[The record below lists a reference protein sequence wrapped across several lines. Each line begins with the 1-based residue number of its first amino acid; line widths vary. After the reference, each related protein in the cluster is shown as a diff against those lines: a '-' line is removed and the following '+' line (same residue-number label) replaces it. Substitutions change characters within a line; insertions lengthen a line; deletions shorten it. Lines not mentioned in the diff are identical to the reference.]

1 MSDSG
6 SVISMSSAGAG
17 AGATEGGTTVVQTL
31 PHLTKEW
38 IRLEAE
44 LATLSAEVKAKRRR
58 IKETRAM
65 ILEIMR
71 GNSIGRLGTSAGHIV
86 REEKETKAA
95 ISQKYLK
102 STLAEFFEGDVARAV
117 ACATWIESHRPL
129 NTKENL
135 AIRPKE

>member
-6 SVISMSSAGAG
+6 SVISMGSAAAGAG
-17 AGATEGGTTVVQTL
+17 SEGNSGIVQTL

-38 IRLEAE
+38 MRMEAD
-44 LATLSAEVKAKRRR
+44 LAALSAEVKAKRRR

-102 STLAEFFEGDVARAV
+102 STLAEFFEGDVTRAI